1 MQAETENRISSRMI
15 PSTGESIPELGMGTW
30 KSFDVS
36 AGAPRDPLRKIMGLF
51 SAAGGSVVDTSPMYG
66 KAESALGELL
76 PLLDK
81 GPRPFVATKVWT
93 RGRAE
98 GIRQMET
105 SLSLMGLQTADL
117 MQVHNL
123 VDWESHVP
131 VLREWKAAGKIRYW
145 GLTHYV
151 ESAFAD
157 LERVAASERPDFLQF
172 NYSLD
177 AAEAEAR
184 LLPFAAANGIA
195 VLINRPF
202 GEGRLFQ
209 RVRGKA
215 LPQWAVED
223 GCRSWSAVFLKFV
236 LAPPAVTC
244 AIPATGNPDH
254 LAENLAYAAGGLP
267 GTQQILQWKRLIGKI

>member
-1 MQAETENRISSRMI
+1 MFSEPESRI
-15 PSTGESIPELGMGTW
+15 PSRIIPSSGEPIPELGMGTW

-36 AGAPRDPLRKIMGLF
+36 KGHLREPLAGILRAF
-51 SAAGGSVVDTSPMYG
+51 SAAGGRVIDTSPMYG

-76 PLLDK
+76 PFMDK
-81 GPRPFVATKVWT
+81 DRPFVATKVWT

-105 SLSLMGLQTADL
+105 SLKLMGLESADL

-131 VLREWKAAGKIRYW
+131 VLREWKAAGRIRYW
-145 GLTHYV
+145 GLTHYT
-151 ESAFAD
+151 ESAYAD
-157 LERVAASERPDFLQF
+157 LERVAASEKPDFLQF
-172 NYSLD
+172 NYSID
-177 AAEAEAR
+177 AAEAETR

-209 RVRGKA
+209 RVRGKSLPGWA
-215 LPQWAVED
+215 LEA
-223 GCRSWSAVFLKFV
+223 GCHSWSAVFLKFV
-236 LAPPAVTC
+236 LAHPAVTC
-244 AIPATGNPDH
+244 AIPATGNPGH
-254 LAENLAYAAGGLP
+254 LAENLDYTAGERP
-267 GTQQILQWKRLIGKI
+267 GAVQIPEWKRQIGKI